1 MNAKLLVA
9 LREFRQITSTRSF
22 WLTLLLVP
30 AAIAISQLSVR
41 LLQPPPGVAVVVVDQ
56 TGRYQGVIQQRFI
69 YDRDQEVLA
78 DLGTYASKWKVAAKG
93 PGAKGSS
100 DVWAEGPRLFTP
112 ADVSAF
118 EAAGGLKTAQ
128 AELAKLKPAGAPDF
142 QPPKPNVI
150 PVAPPAGLVTD
161 KDAAAFGA
169 SLAPRMKQTVATPA
183 GPRKIGLG
191 VFIPADY
198 GTPGVTARFYPD
210 GTPRPMLV
218 DAVRQELTAIQRA
231 DALKA
236 SGIDT
241 AALARIQGVRA
252 PIAMEAPPEG
262 GGRERMMLHS
272 ALPLAMAYL
281 LLLSIMMSGSWMLQG
296 LIEERSNKLLESVL
310 ACVTPDDL
318 LFGKLI
324 GVIGVAVLM
333 IGTWVAVAV
342 GAAFSVQGVVADV
355 LRPALGSI
363 SSPAVV
369 VALVYYFVA
378 GYLAISVLFLAVG
391 VVSDSMRDA
400 QAYLTPLILGIT
412 IPFVLIAQSILLN
425 PDGPLPRVLSWVPIY
440 APFAMMARLGGGVPT
455 WELAGSGTLLAAF
468 IGVEFVLVS
477 RLFRSSLLQSGQSG
491 GLLAALMRRRTA

>member
-56 TGRYQGVIQQRFI
+56 TGRYQGAIQQRFT
-69 YDRDQEVLA
+69 YDRDQEVLS
-78 DLGTYASKWKVAAKG
+78 DLGAYASKWKVAAPKPEKWG
-93 PGAKGSS
+93 PG

-112 ADVSAF
+112 ADVAAF

-128 AELAKLKPAGAPDF
+128 AELARVKPAGAPDF
-142 QPPKPNVI
+142 SPPKPGTMQ
-150 PVAPPAGLVTD
+150 VAPPAGLVTD
-161 KDAAAFGA
+161 KDAAAFAA
-169 SLAPRMKQTVATPA
+169 SLTPQMKLRVATPA
-183 GPRKIGLG
+183 GLRKIGLG

-198 GTPGVTARFYPD
+198 GAPGVVARFYPD

-218 DAVRQELTAIQRA
+218 DSVRQELTAIQRA

-236 SGIDT
+236 SGIDM
-241 AALARIQGVRA
+241 AALAKIQGVRA
-252 PIAMEAPPEG
+252 PIDIAAPPEG
-262 GGRERMMLHS
+262 GSREKVMLRS
-272 ALPLAMAYL
+272 ALPLALAYL

-324 GVIGVAVLM
+324 GVIGVAILM

-342 GAAFSVQGVVADV
+342 GAAFSVQGVVADF
-355 LRPALGSI
+355 LRPALSSL
-363 SSPAVV
+363 SSPVIA
-369 VALVYYFVA
+369 VALVYYFLA
-378 GYLAISVLFLAVG
+378 GYMAISVLFLAVG

-412 IPFVLIAQSILLN
+412 IPFVLILQSVLLN
-425 PDGPLPRVLSWVPIY
+425 PDGPLPRILSWVPIY
-440 APFAMMARLGGGVPT
+440 APFAMMARLGSGVPT
-455 WELAGSGTLLAAF
+455 WELAGSGALLAAF
-468 IGVEFVLVS
+468 IAVEFVLIS
-477 RLFRSSLLQSGQSG
+477 RLFRSSLLQSGQTG
-491 GLLAALMRRRTA
+491 GLLLLFRRRAV

>member
-56 TGRYQGVIQQRFI
+56 TGRYQSVIQQRFT
-69 YDRDQEVLA
+69 YDRDQEVLG
-78 DLGTYASKWKVAAKG
+78 DLGAYASKWKVSAKG
-93 PGAKGSS
+93 PG

-112 ADVSAF
+112 ADVAAF

-128 AELAKLKPAGAPDF
+128 AELARLKPAGAPDF
-142 QPPKPNVI
+142 QPPKPGVMPI
-150 PVAPPAGLVTD
+150 APPAGLVID
-161 KDAAAFGA
+161 KDSAAFGA
-169 SLAPRMKQTVATPA
+169 SLAPLMKRNVATPA
-183 GPRKIGLG
+183 GPRKVGLG

-198 GTPGVTARFYPD
+198 GAPGVTARFYPD
-210 GTPRPMLV
+210 GTPRPLLV
-218 DAVRQELTAIQRA
+218 DSVRQELTTIQRA

-241 AALARIQGVRA
+241 AALAKIQGVRA
-252 PIAMEAPPEG
+252 PIVIEAPPEG
-262 GGRERMMLHS
+262 GGQAKMMLHS

-324 GVIGVAVLM
+324 GVIGVAALM
-333 IGTWVAVAV
+333 IGAWVGVALA
-342 GAAFSVQGVVADV
+342 AAFSVQGVVADF
-355 LRPALGSI
+355 LRPALSSV
-363 SSPAVV
+363 SSPGVV
-369 VALVYYFVA
+369 VALVYYFLA

-440 APFAMMARLGGGVPT
+440 APFAMMARLGNGVPT
-455 WELAGSGTLLAAF
+455 WELVGSGVVLAAF
-468 IGVEFVLVS
+468 IGVEFALIS
-477 RLFRSSLLQSGQSG
+477 RLFRSSLLQSGQTG
-491 GLLAALMRRRTA
+491 GLLLLFRRQTV

>member
-1 MNAKLLVA
+1 MNAKLLIA
-9 LREFRQITSTRSF
+9 WREFRQITSTRSF

-41 LLQPPPGVAVVVVDQ
+41 LLQPPAGVAVVVVDQ
-56 TGRYQGVIQQRFI
+56 TGRYQSAIQQRFT
-69 YDRDQEVLA
+69 YDRDQEVLD
-78 DLGTYASKWKVAAKG
+78 DLGAYASKWKIAAKG
-93 PGAKGSS
+93 PG
-100 DVWAEGPRLFTP
+100 DVWADGPRLFTP
-112 ADVSAF
+112 ADVVAF
-118 EAAGGLKTAQ
+118 EGAGGVKAAQ
-128 AELAKLKPAGAPDF
+128 AELARLKPAGAPDF
-142 QPPKPNVI
+142 NAPKAGVLPI
-150 PVAPPAGLVTD
+150 APPTGVVTD

-169 SLAPRMKQTVATPA
+169 SLAPRMKQNVATSA
-183 GPRKIGLG
+183 GPRKIGLA

-198 GTPGVTARFYPD
+198 GAPGAIARFYPD
-210 GTPRPMLV
+210 GTPRPTLV
-218 DAVRQELTAIQRA
+218 DSVRQELTAIQRA

-252 PIAMEAPPEG
+252 PITFEAPPEG
-262 GGRERMMLHS
+262 GGRAKVMLHS
-272 ALPLAMAYL
+272 ALPMALAYL

-296 LIEERSNKLLESVL
+296 LIEERSNKLLELVL

-342 GAAFSVQGVVADV
+342 GAAFSIQGVVADF
-355 LRPALGSI
+355 LRPALSSI
-363 SSPAVV
+363 SSPGIV
-369 VALVYYFVA
+369 VALVYYFLA

-412 IPFVLIAQSILLN
+412 IPFVLILQSVLLN
-425 PDGPLPRVLSWVPIY
+425 PDGPLPRILSWVPIY
-440 APFAMMARLGGGVPT
+440 APFAMMARLGSGLPT
-455 WELAGSGTLLAAF
+455 WELAGSGALLAAF
-468 IGVEFVLVS
+468 IAVELVLIS
-477 RLFRSSLLQSGQSG
+477 RLFRSNLLQSGQAG
-491 GLLAALMRRRTA
+491 GLLTALRRRPA

>member
-22 WLTLLLVP
+22 WLTLLLIP
-30 AAIAISQLSVR
+30 AAIAISQVSVR
-41 LLQPPPGVAVVVVDQ
+41 LLQPPPGIAVVVVDQ
-56 TGRYQGVIQQRFI
+56 TGRYQAAIQQRFI
-69 YDRDQEVLA
+69 FDRDQEVLA
-78 DLGTYASKWKVAAKG
+78 DLAAYADKWKISAKG
-93 PGAKGSS
+93 PG
-100 DVWAEGPRLFTP
+100 DVWADGPRLFTP
-112 ADVSAF
+112 ADVTAF

-128 AELAKLKPAGAPDF
+128 AELARLKPAAATDFHPPAPGAM
-142 QPPKPNVI
+142 
-150 PVAPPAGLVTD
+150 PVAAPAGLVTD
-161 KDAAAFGA
+161 KDAQAFAA
-169 SLAPRMKQTVATPA
+169 SLTPRMKQNVATPA

-198 GTPGVTARFYPD
+198 GASGVTARFYPD
-210 GTPRPMLV
+210 GTPRPMVV
-218 DAVRQELTAIQRA
+218 DSVRQELTTIQRA

-236 SGIDT
+236 SGIDM

-252 PIAMEAPPEG
+252 PIVIEPAPEG
-262 GGRERMMLHS
+262 GNRARMMLHS
-272 ALPLAMAYL
+272 ALPLALSYL

-324 GVIGVAVLM
+324 GIIGVAVLM
-333 IGTWVAVAV
+333 IGTWVGVAV
-342 GAAFSVQGVVADV
+342 GAAFSVQGVVADFV
-355 LRPALGSI
+355 RPALSSV
-363 SSPAVV
+363 SSPEIV
-369 VALVYYFVA
+369 VALVYYFLA

-412 IPFVLIAQSILLN
+412 IPFVVIAQSILLN
-425 PDGPLPRVLSWVPIY
+425 PEGPLPRILSWVPIY
-440 APFAMMARLGGGVPT
+440 APFAMMARLGSGVPT
-455 WELAGSGTLLAAF
+455 WELAGSGALLAAF

-491 GLLAALMRRRTA
+491 GLVRLLRRRAA